1 MSTATEHVEH
11 TDGHEAEH
19 HGMSDKQYIYIALI
33 LAALT
38 AIEVST

>member
-19 HGMSDKQYIYIALI
+19 HGLSDKQYIYIALI
-33 LAALT
+33 WRP
-38 AIEVST
+38 